1 MVQHRPTPAAACRT
15 IERGPREGGRAPRPR
30 GALQGTGRTEALSPQ
45 GEMGGMRGAMEG
57 DEVQVCPASLPP
69 SSRRYLVGRR
79 GDAGCPLCARRA
91 RGGAT
96 LSGLGATSY
105 HFLTATWV
113 VLMVGEPSPSQP

>member
-1 MVQHRPTPAAACRT
+1 MC
-15 IERGPREGGRAPRPR
+15 
-30 GALQGTGRTEALSPQ
+30 
-45 GEMGGMRGAMEG
+45 GAMEG

-91 RGGAT
+91 RRGAT
-96 LSGLGATSY
+96 LPGLGATSY